1 MDDNTKIL
9 DPFEM
14 DDEKILEEM
23 NRMQRELNEQLSNGR
38 PTIQSS
44 IEVL

>member
-1 MDDNTKIL
+1 MEDSTKIL

-23 NRMQRELNEQLSNGR
+23 NRMQQELNE
-38 PTIQSS
+38 
-44 IEVL
+44 